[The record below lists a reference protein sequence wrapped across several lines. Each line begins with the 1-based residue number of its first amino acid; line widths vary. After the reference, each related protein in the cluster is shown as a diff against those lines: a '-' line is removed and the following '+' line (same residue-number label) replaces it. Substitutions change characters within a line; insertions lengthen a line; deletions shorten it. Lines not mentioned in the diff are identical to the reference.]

1 MSGQPVDN
9 WMMIVFLTVLL
20 LMSLLVGP
28 SFRQFM
34 DSIMSVFSFRKMGP
48 ELKTMV
54 RSTVHSVA
62 LAAVSLA
69 SVSLSVGLAVCEPSE
84 RPGMNAGVVLCSFI
98 AFVVI
103 FTFKQLL
110 CHLVNTK
117 LYSRQLIQ
125 MKPVR
130 WNALNTTMIAFFG
143 MLLIGVNLLAIFV
156 PLSAATVRIVALICL
171 VLTESGLIFK
181 VLTSLFT
188 TRFNF
193 LGILLYLC
201 ALEIGPAVFA
211 LVLLMVNTNIP

>member
-9 WMMIVFLTVLL
+9 WVMIVFLAVLL
-20 LMSLLVGP
+20 FMSLLTGP
-28 SFRQFM
+28 SFRQFR
-34 DSIMSVFSFRKMGP
+34 DSVMSVYSFKKMGP
-48 ELKTMV
+48 ELKTIV
-54 RSTVHSVA
+54 RSSAHSMA

-69 SVSLSVGLAVCEPSE
+69 SVSLSVGLAVSEPPD
-84 RPGMNAGVVLCSFI
+84 RLDMKAGVVLCSFI
-98 AFVVI
+98 AFVLI
-103 FTFKQLL
+103 FAFKQLL
-110 CHLVNTK
+110 CHLVNTR
-117 LYSRQLIQ
+117 LYRMQVIQ

-143 MLLIGVNLLAIFV
+143 MLLIVVNLLAIFV
-156 PLSAATVRIVALICL
+156 PLSATAVRVLALCCL
-171 VLTESGLIFK
+171 ALTELGLILK
-181 VLTSLFT
+181 VLTSLFV